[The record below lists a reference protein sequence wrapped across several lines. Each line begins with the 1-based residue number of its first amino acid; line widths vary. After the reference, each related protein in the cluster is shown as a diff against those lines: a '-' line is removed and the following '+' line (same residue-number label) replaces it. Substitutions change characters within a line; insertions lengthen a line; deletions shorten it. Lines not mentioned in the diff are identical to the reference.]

1 MRQSFYHIHGDRCQS
16 RKGYPG
22 CPQEGISPIRTLCSC
37 QWCRVWLLQQQ
48 KSDAQDSSRQQTI
61 SQITLQP
68 IKMPQI
74 SPQKLDKP
82 RNNSAGCNPMNRSTP
97 GLPVHHQLP
106 EFAQTHIHRVSDAI
120 QPSHPLSSI
129 FPPSPSSTESIRLF
143 YTPVSLLLSRTQGYC
158 YHLSKFHIYVL
169 V

>member
-1 MRQSFYHIHGDRCQS
+1 MMRIMIQKMRQSFYHIHGDRCQS

-82 RNNSAGCNPMNRSTP
+82 RNNSAGKWYSPLHTNGKNCHTELRQSQGCLSVSLQFLTWP
-97 GLPVHHQLP
+97 GLTVTTGM
-106 EFAQTHIHRVSDAI
+106 FKD
-120 QPSHPLSSI
+120 
-129 FPPSPSSTESIRLF
+129 IR
-143 YTPVSLLLSRTQGYC
+143 SRERKVAGG
-158 YHLSKFHIYVL
+158 
-169 V
+169 